1 MSAGGTP
8 RARQAPSY
16 WSSPAG
22 KEALDMVG
30 RRALTF
36 SAPCRIVLVPVA
48 GLLSR
53 FRLPQTPRRVLKQ
66 WLACHHRAHSP
77 CLPAPRL
84 LRDAA
89 VVERACSCGGGNCPW
104 GETPPRRGRGRQ
116 RAPPR
121 LCAQRAVHRRRPLQE
136 SAAAHF
142 ARSTTDPPPF
152 HRAWS
157 SQSARPGWL
166 AKKSQRGREDGE
178 KKIVPAML
186 KVKFAEICGPT
197 RSTAR
202 TAERES
208 LRRC

>member
-53 FRLPQTPRRVLKQ
+53 FRLPQTPRRVLKKR
-66 WLACHHRAHSP
+66 LACHHRAHSP

-89 VVERACSCGGGNCPW
+89 VVERACSCGRGNLPSC
-104 GETPPRRGRGRQ
+104 ETPPRTHRGRGRQ

-157 SQSARPGWL
+157 SQSARPGCLCHPGTQLW
-166 AKKSQRGREDGE
+166 RPREKEVVG
-178 KKIVPAML
+178 
-186 KVKFAEICGPT
+186 
-197 RSTAR
+197 SR
-202 TAERES
+202 TKR
-208 LRRC
+208 

>member
-1 MSAGGTP
+1 
-8 RARQAPSY
+8 
-16 WSSPAG
+16 
-22 KEALDMVG
+22 MVG

-89 VVERACSCGGGNCPW
+89 VVERACSSWRGNLPSC
-104 GETPPRRGRGRQ
+104 ETPPRTHRGRGRQ

-121 LCAQRAVHRRRPLQE
+121 LCAQRAVHRRRLLQE

-157 SQSARPGWL
+157 SQSARPGCL
-166 AKKSQRGREDGE
+166 PRKLRKGE
-178 KKIVPAML
+178 EILKRSLVPAL
-186 KVKFAEICGPT
+186 NVERQNWGDLVCGPT
-197 RSTAR
+197 LGNGIG